1 MYGFPSRRDLLEQML
16 EETVV
21 FYSVFDQRPL
31 SETEKEQILNAV
43 SEADF
48 SDVIRR
54 GRKEKLLTI
63 IREEM
68 EGYLDGYKTME
79 EAAAVIQNR
88 AGVFIQEER

>member
-1 MYGFPSRRDLLEQML
+1 M
-16 EETVV
+16 
-21 FYSVFDQRPL
+21 
-31 SETEKEQILNAV
+31 
-43 SEADF
+43 
-48 SDVIRR
+48 IRR